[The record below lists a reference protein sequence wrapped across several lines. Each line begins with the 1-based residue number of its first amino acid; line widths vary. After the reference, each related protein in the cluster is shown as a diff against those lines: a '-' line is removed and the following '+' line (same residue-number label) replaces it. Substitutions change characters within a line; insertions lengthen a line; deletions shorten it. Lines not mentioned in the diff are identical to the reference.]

1 MFLDHLLLC
10 SANVYATYIINLP
23 SDSVI
28 SVSHFIHEANKAQEA
43 PREEA
48 GRVDSKYLFALII
61 NTIYVLSSNNH
72 FYLKQ
77 FEEFLSI
84 IIKFLLHLW
93 N

>member
-28 SVSHFIHEANKAQEA
+28 SISHFIHEANKAQEA

-61 NTIYVLSSNNH
+61 NPIYVLSSNQSLL
-72 FYLKQ
+72 LKAV
-77 FEEFLSI
+77 
-84 IIKFLLHLW
+84 
-93 N
+93 